1 MANRGIH
8 VLFRL
13 VLALG
18 LALPASAQTSEE
30 YKFVVHLMNR
40 LQVPSF
46 AESREYC
53 GFIVRLPNG
62 KITTGPIS
70 PGTTDRCGP
79 IRPGTGEVLSS
90 FHTHGGFTYVH
101 YNEVPSVQDLRGDI
115 ASQTNGWIATPGG
128 RLWFNDW
135 RRGTARQICWIAC
148 LKQDPLFV
156 EGVRGKVEEVYTLDK
171 LVQLM
176 GG

>member
-1 MANRGIH
+1 MGS
-8 VLFRL
+8 RL
-13 VLALG
+13 LAFCVG
-18 LALPASAQTSEE
+18 LLLAGPALAQTTEE

-53 GFIVRLPNG
+53 GYIVRLETG
-62 KITTGPIS
+62 KITTGPIT

-79 IRPGTGEVLSS
+79 IRPQIGEVISS
-90 FHTHGGFTYVH
+90 FHTHGGFTFVH

-115 ASQTNGWIATPGG
+115 AGRMNGWIATPGG

-135 RRGTARQICWIAC
+135 RRGTARQICGVGC
-148 LKQDPLFV
+148 LRRDPAFIP
-156 EGVRGKVEEVYTLDK
+156 GVRGKVEEVYTLDK
-171 LVQLM
+171 LIRLM
-176 GG
+176 GP